1 MAHTNL
7 NREFN
12 MKREKLLAIL
22 ALPIAAVLVLAGVQT
37 SVGAFATG
45 IEGDAD
51 TDATTAATA
60 DSILQC
66 GWRMTGVDSTITLA
80 NTDAELEYTGTDFEL
95 QGSDSGLKVFL
106 SGDATESTRCS
117 FYNDYKGAQVKV
129 SWDGNEFVSSRSGV
143 TDTSLSWLVN
153 EKPLLVTYADDA
165 CAGSWTTNSDL
176 TIGSAFTSGN
186 ELVPAAILATSVD
199 DAIEYNPAAK
209 TGPTFP
215 SCGFSAS
222 FSTAVPGGKTPNSPG
237 ATYSFA
243 GPSLTTTLVLEP

>member
-1 MAHTNL
+1 MAHTYL
-7 NREFN
+7 NKEFKMN
-12 MKREKLLAIL
+12 KKKLLAVL
-22 ALPIAAVLVLAGVQT
+22 AMPIAAIFMLGGVQS

-66 GWRMTGVDSTITLA
+66 GWRMTGVDSAITLA
-80 NTDAELEYTGTDFEL
+80 NSDPELEYTGTDFEL

-129 SWDGNEFVSSRSGV
+129 SWSGDEFVSSRAGV
-143 TDTSLSWLVN
+143 VDTSLSWFVA
-153 EKPLLVTYADDA
+153 EKPLLVTYADET
-165 CAGSWTTNSDL
+165 CATSWTTNSDL
-176 TIGSAFTSGN
+176 TIASAFAAGS
-186 ELVPAAILATSVD
+186 ELIPAAILATAVD
-199 DAIEYNPAAK
+199 STAEYNPAAK
-209 TGPTFP
+209 TGSTFP
-215 SCGFSAS
+215 SCGFNATY
-222 FSTAVPGGKTPNSPG
+222 STAVPSGQTPNSPG

-243 GPSLTTTLVLEP
+243 GPGLTTTLVLEP